1 MVRPK
6 TGLRVEQLDNPEAEA
21 ESSNDMWRGLAHVFV
36 KAQRTTGSR
45 LILHE
50 YLAARLANY
59 TGLPV
64 PFGEISSLPEN
75 REAWVSGITS
85 RDGKVLP
92 PSTYDDLML
101 SDRHVLSGIFV
112 FDQWIFNADRHER
125 NLVWSEDIGLWAI
138 DHELAF
144 CGALEGDERLEWLGE
159 NTYQP
164 LGMTHLR
171 KLNLH
176 DEDFAPWISI
186 IRTNG
191 KSYAERALKSARKRG
206 LISHKV
212 SREYANFL
220 TTRAGIIE
228 SLLKNGIAG
237 TAPRLVIPASDDGQ
251 LF

>member
-1 MVRPK
+1 
-6 TGLRVEQLDNPEAEA
+6 
-21 ESSNDMWRGLAHVFV
+21 MWRGLAHVFV

-59 TGLPV
+59 LGIPV
-64 PFGEISSLPEN
+64 PFGEISSLPGN

-92 PSTYDDLML
+92 PSTYDELMK
-101 SDRHVLSGIFV
+101 SDRHILTGIFV
-112 FDQWIFNADRHER
+112 FDQWIFNADRHEM

-144 CGALEGDERLEWLGE
+144 CGDREGEERSEWFGE
-159 NTYQP
+159 CTLQP

-171 KLNLH
+171 RLGLTE
-176 DEDFAPWISI
+176 EDLAPWISI

-191 KSYAERALKSARKRG
+191 KSYAERALKSAHKRG
-206 LISHKV
+206 LVSQRV
-212 SREYANFL
+212 SREYISFL
-220 TTRAGIIE
+220 TSRAKLIE
-228 SLLKNGIAG
+228 SFLKRGITG
-237 TAPRLVIPASDDGQ
+237 KPPRRAIPAPDDPQ